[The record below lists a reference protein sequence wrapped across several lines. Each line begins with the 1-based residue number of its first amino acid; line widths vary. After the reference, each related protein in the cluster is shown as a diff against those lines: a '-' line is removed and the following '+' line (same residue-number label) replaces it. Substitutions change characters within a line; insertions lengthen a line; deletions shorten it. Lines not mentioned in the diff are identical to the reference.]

1 MDYFITSLLSLFE
14 KHSYDLGETSV
25 EWIWEGWSVKK
36 IAETGEKTAR
46 WNSKA
51 SNVTDFTG
59 EDWIFGEVNV
69 IVVEPNGDRF
79 GAGVSFFFLSRLSL
93 TKKVIIFLVFTWPK
107 REIP

>member
-69 IVVEPNGDRF
+69 FVVEPNGDRF
-79 GAGVSFFFLSRLSL
+79 GASVSFFLSRLSL
-93 TKKVIIFLVFTWPK
+93 TKIVIIFLVFTWPK